1 MAAPV
6 SALSGLVGGGRS
18 VFREKVM
25 TGRRGWPRLLT
36 WAELQVIQVVKRFGK
51 GRGDGWNVVWRVET
65 CSKR

>member
-1 MAAPV
+1 
-6 SALSGLVGGGRS
+6 
-18 VFREKVM
+18 M